1 MRTHRGVRH
10 RIHQTQRTGDKGKTL
25 VKWCK
30 KIMIPHRKDKFI
42 PLNVEQHHHHS
53 MPAFPPPNI
62 EPNTTRQNALESNN
76 DMMDESQDPAKAS
89 VFERAVEL
97 NWLKRVFAQRRQQR
111 QRDIVHIRSSFNEQQ
126 HDAKQQQQ
134 DAEEQSSVVVPPP
147 LFPSESTLNISALF
161 DDPEGKV
168 IGMKRR
174 SLSKYLVSFNRERGI
189 K

>member
-53 MPAFPPPNI
+53 MPAFPAPPPPNI
-62 EPNTTRQNALESNN
+62 EPNTTRQNDLQQSSNN

-111 QRDIVHIRSSFNEQQ
+111 QKDIMQLQSSSNEQQ
-126 HDAKQQQQ
+126 HDAKEH

-161 DDPEGKV
+161 DDPEGKECH
-168 IGMKRR
+168 
-174 SLSKYLVSFNRERGI
+174 L
-189 K
+189 

>member
-42 PLNVEQHHHHS
+42 PLNVEQHHHS

-76 DMMDESQDPAKAS
+76 DVMDESQDPAKAS

-97 NWLKRVFAQRRQQR
+97 NWWKRVFAQRRQQR
-111 QRDIVHIRSSFNEQQ
+111 QRHTRSSFNDQQQ
-126 HDAKQQQQ
+126 HDAKHKQQH
-134 DAEEQSSVVVPPP
+134 DAEGEQSSVVVPPP

-161 DDPEGKV
+161 DDPEGN
-168 IGMKRR
+168 
-174 SLSKYLVSFNRERGI
+174 LNWH
-189 K
+189 